1 MGNMSG
7 CSQLRRVILC
17 VCAAKLESVNSLQSE
32 KSALRVTDQITMM
45 GRWACLLARG
55 LVSLGNKAPGSLV
68 ARFREMRQIM
78 GMLD

>member
-32 KSALRVTDQITMM
+32 KSALPVTDQITMM

-55 LVSLGNKAPGSLV
+55 LVSLGNKAP
-68 ARFREMRQIM
+68 RQSGCEIP
-78 GMLD
+78 GDAADHGDA